1 MNGVNRL
8 DLSKFFVKAPLIPV
22 VCQDER
28 SGEVLMLGYANE
40 QALQLT
46 MDTGTAWFFSRSRQ
60 KLWNKGETSGNFI
73 FVKKILS
80 DCDDDTLIYVGTPKG
95 PVCHTGHRT
104 CFFHD
109 AVGKR
114 REVKGVVSM
123 NSFEQMEA
131 VIAQRRAEPQEGSYT
146 CYLFEKGIDKILKK
160 VGEEC
165 AETIIAAKNGDKT
178 ELVGEINDVFYHMMV
193 MMNECGVTM
202 EDVCKEMDIRAQK
215 IGNLKK
221 FHVSDHNT

>member
-80 DCDDDTLIYVGTPKG
+80 DCDDDTLIYAGTPKG

-104 CFFHD
+104 CFF
-109 AVGKR
+109 
-114 REVKGVVSM
+114 
-123 NSFEQMEA
+123 
-131 VIAQRRAEPQEGSYT
+131 T
-146 CYLFEKGIDKILKK
+146 TLWEKDEK
-160 VGEEC
+160 
-165 AETIIAAKNGDKT
+165 
-178 ELVGEINDVFYHMMV
+178 
-193 MMNECGVTM
+193 
-202 EDVCKEMDIRAQK
+202 
-215 IGNLKK
+215 
-221 FHVSDHNT
+221 

>member
-28 SGEVLMLGYANE
+28 NGEVLMLGYANE
-40 QALQLT
+40 EALQLT

-80 DCDDDTLIYVGTPKG
+80 DCDDDTFIYVGTPKG

-104 CFFHD
+104 CFF
-109 AVGKR
+109 
-114 REVKGVVSM
+114 
-123 NSFEQMEA
+123 
-131 VIAQRRAEPQEGSYT
+131 T
-146 CYLFEKGIDKILKK
+146 TLWEKD
-160 VGEEC
+160 E
-165 AETIIAAKNGDKT
+165 
-178 ELVGEINDVFYHMMV
+178 
-193 MMNECGVTM
+193 
-202 EDVCKEMDIRAQK
+202 KEK
-215 IGNLKK
+215 E
-221 FHVSDHNT
+221 

>member
-1 MNGVNRL
+1 M

-80 DCDDDTLIYVGTPKG
+80 DCDDDTLIFVGTP
-95 PVCHTGHRT
+95 
-104 CFFHD
+104 
-109 AVGKR
+109 
-114 REVKGVVSM
+114 
-123 NSFEQMEA
+123 
-131 VIAQRRAEPQEGSYT
+131 
-146 CYLFEKGIDKILKK
+146 
-160 VGEEC
+160 
-165 AETIIAAKNGDKT
+165 
-178 ELVGEINDVFYHMMV
+178 
-193 MMNECGVTM
+193 
-202 EDVCKEMDIRAQK
+202 
-215 IGNLKK
+215 
-221 FHVSDHNT
+221 